1 MNFFFVIKLLV
12 LRDEIINLN
21 QRPFI
26 PKNIKVKKEVG
37 DQNIFICLVNEKN

>member
-21 QRPFI
+21 KSPFI
-26 PKNIKVKKEVG
+26 PKNIKVKKELG
-37 DQNIFICLVNEKN
+37 DQEYIYPVW